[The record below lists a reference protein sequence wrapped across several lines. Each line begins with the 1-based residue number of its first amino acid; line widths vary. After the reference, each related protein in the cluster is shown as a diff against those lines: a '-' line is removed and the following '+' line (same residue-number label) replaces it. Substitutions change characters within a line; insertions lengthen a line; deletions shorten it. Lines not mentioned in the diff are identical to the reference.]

1 MITLIRDSL
10 IFKVEDGIH
19 AFRFQE
25 YKDRLFLIGKNG
37 NGLRGCGY
45 QVNAVQIH
53 MERQNAVFFRSQV
66 SFCDAPSG
74 STVCI
79 WQNVSAKVR
88 QKEWT
93 DFSR

>member
-10 IFKVEDGIH
+10 IFKAEDGIH

-53 MERQNAVFFRSQV
+53 MERQNAVFFRSQTDSGEGDVLPVICRMTV
-66 SFCDAPSG
+66 SFSF
-74 STVCI
+74 VF
-79 WQNVSAKVR
+79 VSI
-88 QKEWT
+88 
-93 DFSR
+93 